1 MKSGKSMENK
11 KAIFYREW
19 LPLPKEQF
27 RILIHLARN
36 GSFSGNLSDLC
47 RYFSLNPQSKTR
59 AQIRNAIDEL
69 TEKGII
75 ECKRNGRNYIL
86 KIIPK
91 EKEIYLRPQW
101 LDSILKADFSVSV
114 SSEVVIKLLLWLIDR
129 GPKMFTNEEVSND
142 LNISVT
148 TINDAKKVLLND
160 FEVIT
165 RKYVYTVTA
174 KGEIYRDGQIIE
186 VSAWMKE

>member
-69 TEKGII
+69 AEKGII

-86 KIIPK
+86 KIVPK

-101 LDSILKADFSVSV
+101 IDSILKADFT
-114 SSEVVIKLLLWLIDR
+114 SS
-129 GPKMFTNEEVSND
+129 
-142 LNISVT
+142 ISQVFFK
-148 TINDAKKVLLND
+148 D
-160 FEVIT
+160 
-165 RKYVYTVTA
+165 
-174 KGEIYRDGQIIE
+174 
-186 VSAWMKE
+186 

>member
-1 MKSGKSMENK
+1 MENEK
-11 KAIFYREW
+11 NVIFYREW

-27 RILIHLARN
+27 RILIHLVRN

-47 RYFSLNPQSKTR
+47 RYFSLNPQNKTR
-59 AQIRNAIDEL
+59 ARIRNAINEL

-75 ECKRNGRNYIL
+75 ECKREGRNYLLTIV
-86 KIIPK
+86 PR
-91 EKEIYLRPQW
+91 EKEICLRAQW
-101 LDSILKADFSVSV
+101 LDSILRADFSVSV
-114 SSEVVIKLLLWLIDR
+114 SSEVVIKLLLWFIDR
-129 GPKMFTNEEVSND
+129 GTKMFTNEEVSND

-148 TINDAKKVLLND
+148 TINNARRVLLDD

-165 RKYVYTVTA
+165 QKYVSTVTEE
-174 KGEIYRDGQIIE
+174 GEIHRVGQIVE